1 MCHMRDHVFLLW
13 YCTNIC
19 VLYKY
24 NTFII
29 WTHLGYW
36 LFILPRQLVKLSVS
50 PATRLE
56 SLLSKVQVLQQ
67 KKIGPCGAFA
77 AAYKYMCD
85 YHALAHLDDV
95 QWVGGVTRCE

>member
-1 MCHMRDHVFLLW
+1 MCV
-13 YCTNIC
+13 IC
-19 VLYKY
+19 VIIFSCFRCPNISVLCKY
-24 NTFII
+24 NTSII
-29 WTHLGYW
+29 WTYLVYW

-67 KKIGPCGAFA
+67 KKLGPCGAFA

-95 QWVGGVTRCE
+95 QWVSGVTRCE